1 MSSRNTLVIPVLTGS
16 IAVIGANSL
25 ALGPIAP
32 VIGADIGAD
41 ITTTMLA
48 AVGYGIGTTVGALF
62 LSRIID
68 SFGAKTAL
76 CWALFAL
83 AVAFVG
89 SAISPTIEFLIGSQF
104 AAGLAAGV
112 GLPAIYAFTAFV
124 APKGQ
129 ESTLLGR
136 VLVGWTISMVAGVSL
151 SSAVADFYHWRGVYA
166 GLAGLTALALIFVS
180 RTHYEQCRRGASET
194 RSALSALGIKGV
206 PSLLLICL
214 AYMSAF
220 YGTYGYIGDHIH
232 TQLDLPVTAAGV
244 IALVY
249 GLGFG
254 AAALGDP
261 YIDRFGSRRILPWC
275 FLSIALIYALIG
287 LGSGSYFLLM
297 AASFLW
303 GFVNHFG
310 LNLIVAG
317 LCAIDAR
324 HRGAILGL
332 NSAVTY
338 LAASLGVLSFGPL
351 YEAGGFSMLAF
362 AACIAVSA
370 AALVGFVRRRD
381 LVSAGE

>member
-1 MSSRNTLVIPVLTGS
+1 MSSQNTFVIPVLTGS

-25 ALGPIAP
+25 AISPIAP
-32 VIGADIGAD
+32 IIGADIGAD
-41 ITTTMLA
+41 ITKTMLA
-48 AVGYGIGTTVGALF
+48 AGGYGIGTTIGALF

-68 SFGAKTAL
+68 SFGAKKAL

-83 AVAFVG
+83 VVAFLG
-89 SAISPTIEFLIGSQF
+89 SALSPTIEMLIASQF

-112 GLPAIYAFTAFV
+112 GLPAIYAFTALI

-151 SSAVADFYHWRGVYA
+151 SSVIAEFYHWRGVYA

-180 RTHYEQCRRGASET
+180 RTHYEQSRRRSSET
-194 RSALSALGIKGV
+194 LSALNALGIKGV
-206 PSLLLICL
+206 PSLVLICL
-214 AYMSAF
+214 AYMTAF

-232 TQLDLPVTAAGV
+232 TQLDLPVTAGGV

-261 YIDRFGSRRILPWC
+261 YIDRYGSRRILPWC

-297 AASFLW
+297 AVSFLW
-303 GFVNHFG
+303 GLVNHFG

-351 YEAGGFSMLAF
+351 YETGGFSMLAF
-362 AACIAVSA
+362 VACIAVGA
-370 AALVGFVRRRD
+370 AALVGFVRRREE
-381 LVSAGE
+381 VSAGE